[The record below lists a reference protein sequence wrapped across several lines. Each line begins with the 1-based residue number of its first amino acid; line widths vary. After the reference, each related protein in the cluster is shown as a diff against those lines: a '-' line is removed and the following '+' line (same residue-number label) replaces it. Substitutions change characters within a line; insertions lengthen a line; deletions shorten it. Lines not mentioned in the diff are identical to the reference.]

1 MDSCNMEFL
10 NLALTF
16 PTVIFTALLLVV
28 VLFWAITLLGFA
40 DIDMFESDL
49 DVEANSANTNST
61 GFFSSFGFGSIPITV
76 SISLVVMLSWL
87 VNIYAHKLFAYLL
100 GDGILFY
107 FFGLVMLVVSAIIA
121 LPIAIIISKPLQ
133 GFFSSVETSRSSD
146 LLGLEC
152 TVVTGKVTP
161 TFGQAR
167 VNFQG
172 TEQLIQIRS
181 HDEHSYSTGDT
192 VVLLEHIKEQH
203 CYIVTAKPW

>member
-1 MDSCNMEFL
+1 MDSSNMDFL

-16 PTVIFTALLLVV
+16 PTIIFTALLLVV
-28 VLFWAITLLGFA
+28 IFFWMITLLGFA

-49 DVEANSANTNST
+49 DIEPSSSNSNSAHSASN
-61 GFFSSFGFGSIPITV
+61 FGFGSIPITV

-87 VNIYAHKLFAYLL
+87 ISIYAHKFFAYLL
-100 GDGILFY
+100 GDGVLFY
-107 FFGLVMLVVSAIIA
+107 VFGLAMLVVSAIIA
-121 LPIAIIISKPLQ
+121 LPIAVIISKPLQ
-133 GFFSSVETSRSSD
+133 RFFSSVETSRSSD

-161 TFGQAR
+161 TFGQGR

-172 TEQLIQIRS
+172 TEQLIEIRS
-181 HDEHSYSTGDT
+181 HDEYPFSAGDT

>member
-1 MDSCNMEFL
+1 MDSSNMDFL

-16 PTVIFTALLLVV
+16 PTIIFTALLLVV
-28 VLFWAITLLGFA
+28 ILFWMITLLGFA

-49 DVEANSANTNST
+49 DIEPSSSNSNSAHSASN
-61 GFFSSFGFGSIPITV
+61 FGFGSIPITV

-87 VNIYAHKLFAYLL
+87 ISIYAHKFFAYLL
-100 GDGILFY
+100 GDGVLFY
-107 FFGLVMLVVSAIIA
+107 VFGLAMLVVSAIIA
-121 LPIAIIISKPLQ
+121 LPIAVIISKPLQ
-133 GFFSSVETSRSSD
+133 RFFSSVETSRSSD

-161 TFGQAR
+161 TFGQGR

-172 TEQLIQIRS
+172 TEQLIEIRS
-181 HDEHSYSTGDT
+181 HDEYPFSTGDT
-192 VVLLEHIKEQH
+192 VILLEHIKKQH

>member
-1 MDSCNMEFL
+1 MDSSNMDFL

-16 PTVIFTALLLVV
+16 PTIIFTALLLVV
-28 VLFWAITLLGFA
+28 ILFWVITLLGFA

-49 DVEANSANTNST
+49 DIEPSSSNSNSAHSASN
-61 GFFSSFGFGSIPITV
+61 FGFGSIPITV

-87 VNIYAHKLFAYLL
+87 ISIYAHKFFAYLL
-100 GDGILFY
+100 CDGVLFY
-107 FFGLVMLVVSAIIA
+107 VFGLVMLVVSAIIA
-121 LPIAIIISKPLQ
+121 LPIAVIISKPLQ
-133 GFFSSVETSRSSD
+133 RFFSSVETSRSSD

-152 TVVTGKVTP
+152 VVVTGKVTQ
-161 TFGQAR
+161 TFGQGR

-172 TEQLIQIRS
+172 TEQLIEIRS
-181 HDEHSYSTGDT
+181 HDEHPFSSGDT